1 MCFCVAS
8 NEKTDTFVERVE
20 VRNQQIIQARDNMLE
35 RVCPPVAEKDG
46 VIYSKTIL
54 TNLKTAQTLKK

>member
-8 NEKTDTFVERVE
+8 NQKTDTFVERVE
-20 VRNQQIIQARDNMLE
+20 VRTQQIIQVEDNMLE

-46 VIYSKTIL
+46 NIYSKTIL
-54 TNLKTAQTLKK
+54 TNLKTDQTLKK

>member
-8 NEKTDTFVERVE
+8 KEKTDTFVERVE
-20 VRNQQIIQARDNMLE
+20 VRNQQIIQAKDNMLE

-46 VIYSKTIL
+46 IIYSKTII
-54 TNLKTAQTLKK
+54 TSLKTAQTLKK